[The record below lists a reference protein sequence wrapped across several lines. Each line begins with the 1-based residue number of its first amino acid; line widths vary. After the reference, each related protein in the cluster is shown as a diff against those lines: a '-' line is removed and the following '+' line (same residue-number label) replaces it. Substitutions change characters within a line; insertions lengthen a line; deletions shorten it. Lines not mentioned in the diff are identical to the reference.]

1 MDKQDMAI
9 MFLLFGIILVQN
21 LFIYKEV
28 KKEI

>member
-9 MFLLFGIILVQN
+9 MFVLFGIILVQN

-28 KKEI
+28 KE